1 MKSPKKIFLPR
12 PFVPGMA
19 VFIASFFCLYI
30 ACFPA
35 IGSEKISAR
44 FTEPRGTHIKWKIKI
59 PSPAPA
65 AVIVNQ
71 YIRPGSSINESSHPV
86 SSYDQKKGVA
96 KWILKGLQPGSLRMD
111 MKIDKPIRKKGEIRG
126 EIIFQDQNAN
136 TIASVFMKQR
146 AKKKAIEGC

>member
-1 MKSPKKIFLPR
+1 MKSMNVFRTHPLLL
-12 PFVPGMA
+12 GLA
-19 VFIASFFCLYI
+19 VFVVSLICLQIYSN
-30 ACFPA
+30 PA
-35 IGSEKISAR
+35 IGSEKIRAR
-44 FTEPRGTHIKWKIKI
+44 FTQPRGTHITWKIKI

-71 YIRPGSSINESSHPV
+71 YIRPGSSINGSSHPV
-86 SSYDQKKGVA
+86 NAYDKQKGVA
-96 KWILKGLQPGSLRMD
+96 KWILTGIKPGTLKMY

-136 TIASVFMKQR
+136 TIASVLMKPK

>member
-1 MKSPKKIFLPR
+1 MKSAKKTFLTR
-12 PFVPGMA
+12 PSVLGLTF
-19 VFIASFFCLYI
+19 FLASLICLHI
-30 ACFPA
+30 ACGPA
-35 IGSEKISAR
+35 IGSGKISAR
-44 FTEPRGTHIKWKIKI
+44 FTEPRGTHIRWKIII

-71 YIRPGSSINESSHPV
+71 YIRPGSNINESSHPV

-96 KWILKGLQPGSLRMD
+96 KWILKGIQPGSLRMD

-136 TIASVFMKQR
+136 TIASVFMKQK